1 MKKVT
6 REVNYIIQNEFISD
20 TKILEELIEIFNK
33 KLAIIISNAENNLI

>member
-33 KLAIIISNAENNLI
+33 KFAIIISNAENSLI